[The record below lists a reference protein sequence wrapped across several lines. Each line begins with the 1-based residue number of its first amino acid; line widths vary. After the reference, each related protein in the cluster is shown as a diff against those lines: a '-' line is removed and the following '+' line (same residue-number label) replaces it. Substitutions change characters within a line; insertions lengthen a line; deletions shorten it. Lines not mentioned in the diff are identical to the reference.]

1 VLLHKKCLWLLLLHL
16 YIENFSTHEHFQLGT
31 GVPNFQKL
39 RRWYQVK
46 FTVDQQGLTD
56 GVNWV
61 SRSLSTRPIKTELL
75 GIVIDATGDE
85 VFLSGSDL
93 ETSSK
98 AHFAADIV
106 TKGKVLVP
114 GKLLAEIC
122 RSLPNKPITI
132 ALDGTRVLVTSG
144 AAKFTL
150 PTLSIDEYPNLP
162 ELPEGT
168 GTVASDTF
176 AQAVAQVAVAAGRD
190 DSLPTLTGV
199 HVEINED
206 SVTLAAT
213 DRYRLAVREFTWQP
227 SQPGVSTTA
236 LLRGR
241 TIAEAAKSL
250 ISAKNVSLS
259 IAPAVNNDRLAG
271 FAGAGKTMTS
281 RMLDGT
287 FPPYRHL
294 LDQNII
300 STAIV
305 EVAPF
310 LDSVRRVALVTD
322 KTVPLR
328 LEFNGTTVSLEAGA
342 GEEAQATEAI
352 DILLNGEPIS
362 IAFNPTFLTDG
373 LQAVGTPFVQ
383 ISFTGSNKPAILMG
397 KNEATGNVVENYRYL
412 LMPMR
417 YAS

>member
-1 VLLHKKCLWLLLLHL
+1 
-16 YIENFSTHEHFQLGT
+16 
-31 GVPNFQKL
+31 
-39 RRWYQVK
+39 VK
-46 FTVDQQGLTD
+46 FTVDQLGLTD

-132 ALDGTRVLVTSG
+132 ALDGTRVFVTSG
-144 AAKFTL
+144 SAKFTL
-150 PTLSIDEYPNLP
+150 PTLSIDEYPHLP

-168 GTVASDTF
+168 GVVASDTF

-199 HVEINED
+199 HVEITKD

-250 ISAKNVSLS
+250 IGAKNVSLS

-300 STAIV
+300 STAVV

-322 KTVPLR
+322 NTVPLG
-328 LEFNGTTVSLEAGA
+328 LEINGTTVSLDAGTGA
-342 GEEAQATEAI
+342 EAQATEAI
-352 DILLNGEPIS
+352 DILLTGEPIS
-362 IAFNPTFLTDG
+362 IAFNPTFLSDG